1 MKYYKADNYI
11 SPSECEELIHDANN
25 ILHDQN
31 FIKVQNN
38 RRLVPSASIDYQKL
52 IKGSKKWK
60 NLHNQ
65 LNSQEFLNF
74 IISNLNVE
82 DKSYEVVNFFYK
94 ENMGK
99 YLYRYKNLNQIKVSL
114 INTKALIK
122 YTFFRIFRDLT
133 RILKFKFSKKRY
145 VELLY
150 DYSISPNGYKRE
162 IHRDSD
168 ARTFVFLLYL
178 NNLSKNGIGGDLEIY
193 KYKKDKEKIPSR
205 PNYEDCDL
213 IEKISP
219 EPGRIVVFLNSH
231 DSLHAVS
238 EMKNHDGLR
247 HFLYGSFTLLAKNN
261 EFLSRSE
268 GQLNTD
274 YNLFD

>member
-11 SPSECEELIHDANN
+11 SPSECEELIHDANK

-133 RILKFKFSKKRY
+133 RILKFKFSKK
-145 VELLY
+145 
-150 DYSISPNGYKRE
+150 G
-162 IHRDSD
+162 
-168 ARTFVFLLYL
+168 
-178 NNLSKNGIGGDLEIY
+178 
-193 KYKKDKEKIPSR
+193 
-205 PNYEDCDL
+205 
-213 IEKISP
+213 
-219 EPGRIVVFLNSH
+219 
-231 DSLHAVS
+231 
-238 EMKNHDGLR
+238 M
-247 HFLYGSFTLLAKNN
+247 
-261 EFLSRSE
+261 
-268 GQLNTD
+268 
-274 YNLFD
+274 